1 MTRDADTGGPSPR
14 LDLEV
19 LLGHLAGFARA
30 ALESRGSLTCRGAYL
45 APRGGITNVVVE
57 PPEDGSGAAHMES
70 TRRALAAVGH
80 ATAAA
85 RAADVPLGAPS
96 KEGMTDAVVVE
107 LDHRVPGE
115 GPLRVVWPY
124 RRRRLRGVRFGTMTA
139 GPGAA
144 IFGPPG

>member
-1 MTRDADTGGPSPR
+1 MTDDDEPAHVSPR

-30 ALESRGSLTCRGAYL
+30 ALESRGSLTCLGAYL

-57 PPEDGSGAAHMES
+57 PPADGSGAAHMES
-70 TRRALAAVGH
+70 TRRALAAVDH

-85 RAADVPLGAPS
+85 LAADVPLDAPTR
-96 KEGMTDAVVVE
+96 EGMTDAVVVE

-124 RRRRLRGVRFGTMTA
+124 RRRRLRGVRFGTMSA